1 MNFGIV
7 PVNKTN
13 APFPVVIFFSGVNV
27 DAGSYHDLAVE
38 MAAKGLVFITFDWV
52 TNALPGNHT
61 GLTPSVDLK
70 NMTPENITKFPTCL
84 AVQSIL
90 NELENINKDSLLQ
103 GLLDLDKIIFGGHS
117 AGGSIALLNANPDF
131 FPQVIGAF
139 AYGAHTQ
146 GATMLGFAPETFI
159 PLSPKTP
166 FLITGGTDDGVIS
179 SSIARYG
186 KTNSDCV
193 EPILKTFEQNLD
205 ESICKRFL
213 AIFNGANHF
222 LAVSPLDETSGRSYL
237 DKKAS
242 PNVESNRQALFTLVY
257 GFIESICLKKSSSE
271 NFMKLAN
278 DLVEKGNI
286 AKFLS
291 N

>member
-1 MNFGIV
+1 MKVRSIYRAALVENAIAPYNSILLKVFYPATLELTPEALNFGIV

-38 MAAKGLVFITFDWV
+38 MAEKGLVFITFDWV
-52 TNALPGNHT
+52 TNTLPGNHT
-61 GLTPSVDLK
+61 GLTPGVDLK
-70 NMTPENITKFPTCL
+70 NMTPENIAKFPTGL

-159 PLSPKTP
+159 PLSVNTP
-166 FLITGGTDDGVIS
+166 FL
-179 SSIARYG
+179 
-186 KTNSDCV
+186 
-193 EPILKTFEQNLD
+193 
-205 ESICKRFL
+205 
-213 AIFNGANHF
+213 
-222 LAVSPLDETSGRSYL
+222 
-237 DKKAS
+237 
-242 PNVESNRQALFTLVY
+242 
-257 GFIESICLKKSSSE
+257 
-271 NFMKLAN
+271 KLARHN
-278 DLVEKGNI
+278 QNWFCRNGQCLTK
-286 AKFLS
+286 LRHHPCRP
-291 N
+291 